1 MIAGLN
7 SLWILKYYTSTDLR
21 DLKIFLTIEY
31 RYITI
36 FHDIPISK
44 AGDWKILV
52 VIPTTPLGNV
62 VRPMQCFKL
71 PCFSTWVKPMCLAM
85 QCTHHD
91 GKYLWSLEQSVNLEG
106 KPWGPNCW
114 VPLFFSGWLWML
126 VGGIPTPLK
135 NISQMGWW
143 HSQYMGKI
151 IQMFRKPSVFGFL
164 MQPFFRMIE
173 RVGHELVLK
182 ERVPQRE
189 CCASFSPESVCF
201 LGQL

>member
-1 MIAGLN
+1 MIFPFEKLEFWRYCHSNNPSGQ
-7 SLWILKYYTSTDLR
+7 WTRSTW
-21 DLKIFLTIEY
+21 
-31 RYITI
+31 
-36 FHDIPISK
+36 S
-44 AGDWKILV
+44 
-52 VIPTTPLGNV
+52 
-62 VRPMQCFKL
+62 QCFKL

-91 GKYLWSLEQSVNLEG
+91 GKHLWSLEQSSWDWRG
-106 KPWGPNCW
+106 TMGPQLLG
-114 VPLFFSGWLWML
+114 PTIFFSGRLWML
-126 VGGIPTPLK
+126 VGGIPTPLT

-164 MQPFFRMIE
+164 MRAFFRMIE

-189 CCASFSPESVCF
+189 CCASFSPESICF